1 MNYDEA
7 VDYLYSLG
15 HEMQA
20 MKLGLDRIRRLAHA
34 CGDPQLRFPAVHI
47 AGTNGKGSTAAM
59 VAAIA
64 HSSGLRTG
72 LFTSPHLVEIT
83 ERIEIDGRAIDKAD
97 FARLGSIVR
106 EAGERL
112 VVDGEAAAAPTFFE
126 QVTAIGYLYFAERE
140 VDLTVLETGL
150 GGRLDATNIC
160 RPVVT
165 AITPVGAD
173 HQQYL
178 GETLAEIAGEKAGI
192 LKPGVPL
199 VLAPQRREAAD
210 TIVARAAQIQAPI
223 IDFNSIWELIV
234 SPGPVESVGCYRL
247 YCRTANDVYETVL
260 SLRGRHQAI
269 NAVVSILVAEQLA
282 LRGFPL
288 AREAVATGLSNAQWP
303 GRLELLETGWGRHI
317 LIDGAHNPDG
327 ARKLRAFLDEHFTGV
342 CLTLVFGVMSDK
354 ALDEMAQVLFPAA
367 SVVVAAP
374 IANPRA
380 VAPERIAELA
390 ERRGCRAIVAE
401 SAGDAI
407 EVAMRET
414 AEAGVVCAC
423 GSLYL
428 VGEISREVKPRN
440 TRKKDAEIAEKI

>member
-20 MKLGLDRIRRLAHA
+20 MKLGLDGIRRLARA
-34 CGDPQLRFPAVHI
+34 CVDPQLRFPAVHI

-64 HSSGLRTG
+64 RAAGLSTG

-83 ERIEIDGRAIDKAD
+83 ERTQINGRAIEKDD
-97 FARLGSIVR
+97 FARLASIVR
-106 EAGERL
+106 DAGERL
-112 VVDGEAAAAPTFFE
+112 VAEGELPAAPTFFE
-126 QVTAIGYLYFAERE
+126 QVTAIGYLHFAERE
-140 VDLTVLETGL
+140 VDLAVLETGL

-160 RPVVT
+160 LPVVT
-165 AITPVGAD
+165 AITPIGAD

-192 LKPGVPL
+192 LKSGVPL
-199 VLAPQRREAAD
+199 VLAPQRPEAAD
-210 TIVARAAQIQAPI
+210 AVLAHAAQIQVPVI
-223 IDFNSIWELIV
+223 GFNSIRELVV

-247 YCRTANDVYETVL
+247 YCRTARDVYEMAL

-282 LRGFPL
+282 LCGFPV
-288 AREAVATGLSNAQWP
+288 AGDAVNTGLSTAQWP
-303 GRLELLETGWGRHI
+303 GRLELRETSRGRHI

-342 CLTLVFGVMSDK
+342 PLTLVFGVMSDK

-390 ERRGCRAIVAE
+390 GLHGCRAIVAE
-401 SAGDAI
+401 SAVGAI
-407 EVAMRET
+407 KLAIGET
-414 AEAGVVCAC
+414 AASGVVCAC

-428 VGEISREVKPRN
+428 IGEIRREEKPRN
-440 TRKKDAEIAEKI
+440 TRK